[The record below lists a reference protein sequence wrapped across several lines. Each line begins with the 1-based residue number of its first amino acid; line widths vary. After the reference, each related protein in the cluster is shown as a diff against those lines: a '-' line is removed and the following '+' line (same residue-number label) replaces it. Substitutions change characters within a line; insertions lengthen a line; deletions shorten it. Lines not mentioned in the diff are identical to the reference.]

1 MLRHSRE
8 KKIAANLHVFLV
20 LKTPAPI
27 DTTRLTTRR
36 SLARSA
42 ERETRWPKLA
52 RAATPCAARLPG
64 LAGRR
69 HVAATPQ
76 RPTGPHVRGTTP
88 QSPLQVNFSGLGDG
102 ESTMPCL
109 PPARAHPSQSL
120 QKLNPRAIAATHLSP
135 DPDRP
140 PDIFSCPGVAVQQSP
155 STTTARTY
163 ASERAVFVCHR
174 ARPRRENSRDP
185 IRSPGP
191 ESPNAGRKCTIA
203 WLPFSAAHSPS
214 MRRVAACMH
223 GRLAVRAGR
232 TRQLSSSTGRAACSC
247 RVALRSF
254 NKLLPIRAHNL
265 WQKSFLSLISRGVLA
280 KLY

>member
-1 MLRHSRE
+1 MAEASACGDSMRSP
-8 KKIAANLHVFLV
+8 AAR
-20 LKTPAPI
+20 P
-27 DTTRLTTRR
+27 RR
-36 SLARSA
+36 SPARCC
-42 ERETRWPKLA
+42 K
-52 RAATPCAARLPG
+52 
-64 LAGRR
+64 
-69 HVAATPQ
+69 PQ

>member
-1 MLRHSRE
+1 MLRFLQKREDMALLIDSTRRNVRATAIYTRRRTEHCCFFNECLDERTTLYLSFSSRITANPTCLGTVVK

-69 HVAATPQ
+69 HVTATPQ

-135 DPDRP
+135 
-140 PDIFSCPGVAVQQSP
+140 
-155 STTTARTY
+155 
-163 ASERAVFVCHR
+163 
-174 ARPRRENSRDP
+174 
-185 IRSPGP
+185 RSG
-191 ESPNAGRKCTIA
+191 
-203 WLPFSAAHSPS
+203 SAA
-214 MRRVAACMH
+214 
-223 GRLAVRAGR
+223 
-232 TRQLSSSTGRAACSC
+232 
-247 RVALRSF
+247 
-254 NKLLPIRAHNL
+254 
-265 WQKSFLSLISRGVLA
+265 
-280 KLY
+280 

>member
-1 MLRHSRE
+1 VFGRKDDAVPKLFQSYHCKSNMLRHGRE

-135 DPDRP
+135 
-140 PDIFSCPGVAVQQSP
+140 
-155 STTTARTY
+155 
-163 ASERAVFVCHR
+163 
-174 ARPRRENSRDP
+174 
-185 IRSPGP
+185 RSG
-191 ESPNAGRKCTIA
+191 
-203 WLPFSAAHSPS
+203 SAA
-214 MRRVAACMH
+214 
-223 GRLAVRAGR
+223 
-232 TRQLSSSTGRAACSC
+232 
-247 RVALRSF
+247 
-254 NKLLPIRAHNL
+254 
-265 WQKSFLSLISRGVLA
+265 
-280 KLY
+280 